1 MGVCAGYKRDGSQ
14 CTATVEP
21 PQSYCWWHDPANK
34 EERKRAAAKDG
45 RGKAHRRVATL
56 WEKVEDVIG
65 GVEAESLSPSQGNTM
80 IKGFT
85 TLIAL
90 ARLDVEQAE
99 LAIAERRLELDVEE
113 RQELLGRLEVL
124 EEMLE
129 ENKRG
134 EQNRYGGF

>member
-21 PQSYCWWHDPANK
+21 PQRYCWWHDPANK
-34 EERKRAAAKDG
+34 EERKRAAAKG
-45 RGKAHRRVATL
+45 GKGKAHRRVAAL

-65 GVEAESLSPSQGNTM
+65 GVEAEHLSPSQGNTM

-99 LAIAERRLELDVEE
+99 LAIAERRLELDEQE
-113 RQELLGRLEVL
+113 RTELLARFEELEQL
-124 EEMLE
+124 MAARRE
-129 ENKRG
+129 RPWG
-134 EQNRYGGF
+134 A

>member
-1 MGVCAGYKRDGSQ
+1 MGVCAGYKRAGSQ

-21 PQSYCWWHDPANK
+21 PQQRYCWWHDPANK
-34 EERKRAAAKDG
+34 EERKRAAAKG
-45 RGKAHRRVATL
+45 GKGKAHRRVAAL
-56 WEKVEDVIG
+56 WEKVENVIG
-65 GVEAESLSPSQGNTM
+65 GVEVERLSPSQGNTM

-113 RQELLGRLEVL
+113 RTELLARLEEL
-124 EEMLE
+124 EQLMAARRE
-129 ENKRG
+129 RPWG
-134 EQNRYGGF
+134 A

>member
-21 PQSYCWWHDPANK
+21 PQRYCWWHDPAHK
-34 EERKRAAAKDG
+34 EERKRAAAKG
-45 RGKAHRRVATL
+45 GKGKAHRRGAAL

-65 GVEAESLSPSQGNTM
+65 GVEAERLSPSQGNTM

-90 ARLDVEQAE
+90 ARLEVEHAE
-99 LAIAERRLELDVEE
+99 LAIAERRLELDE
-113 RQELLGRLEVL
+113 QERLELVERMEQL
-124 EEMLE
+124 EQAVQARKDRMW
-129 ENKRG
+129 G
-134 EQNRYGGF
+134 A

>member
-1 MGVCAGYKRDGSQ
+1 MVDIRELKPKRPGCSCSADGS
-14 CTATVEP
+14 VEGC
-21 PQSYCWWHDPANK
+21 YHHDPQRQAD
-34 EERKRAAAKDG
+34 RKRNAARAAK
-45 RGKAHRRVATL
+45 GKANRRVAAL

-113 RQELLGRLEVL
+113 RTELLARLEEL
-124 EEMLE
+124 EQLMAARRE
-129 ENKRG
+129 RPWG
-134 EQNRYGGF
+134 A

>member
-34 EERKRAAAKDG
+34 EERKRAAAKGG
-45 RGKAHRRVATL
+45 RGKAHRRVAAL
-56 WEKVEDVIG
+56 WAKVEDVIG